1 MSSFGEKMYIYF
13 IEKFKYLYGF
23 DVNFIGNIFV
33 VGRDS
38 CNIYVFIYKVEL
50 LKIFV
55 IELWLIC
62 IKFKENFNVCFV
74 GFCKKIIKVYEF

>member
-1 MSSFGEKMYIYF
+1 MYIYLVVINNSNEIISLSCGICNVIVMSSFGEKMYIYF
-13 IEKFKYLYGF
+13 YEKFKYLRGF

-55 IELWLIC
+55 IEL
-62 IKFKENFNVCFV
+62 
-74 GFCKKIIKVYEF
+74 

>member
-13 IEKFKYLYGF
+13 IKKFKYLYGF

-55 IELWLIC
+55 IEL
-62 IKFKENFNVCFV
+62 
-74 GFCKKIIKVYEF
+74 